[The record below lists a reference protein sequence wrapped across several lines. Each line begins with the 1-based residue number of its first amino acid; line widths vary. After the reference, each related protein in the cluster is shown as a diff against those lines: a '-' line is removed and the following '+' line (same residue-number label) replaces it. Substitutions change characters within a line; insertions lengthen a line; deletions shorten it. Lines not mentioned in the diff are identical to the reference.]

1 MLFRSGG
8 VPGGQFTI
16 PSDLIRA
23 SCNHFHDMAP
33 ETIYDSTYC
42 CGGGGGLL
50 SDEILDLRVKGAL
63 PRMEA
68 LKQVVDGHGVNFMA
82 MICAICKAQFTKVMP
97 YYEFDMSMV
106 GGVHQL
112 VGDAI
117 RLGERH

>member
-1 MLFRSGG
+1 
-8 VPGGQFTI
+8 
-16 PSDLIRA
+16 
-23 SCNHFHDMAP
+23 MAP
-33 ETIYDSTYC
+33 ETIYEATYC

-68 LKQVVDGHGVNFMA
+68 LKQVVDAHGVNFMA
-82 MICAICKAQFTKVMP
+82 MICAICKAQFTKVVP
-97 YYEFDMSMV
+97 YYKFDMSMV

-117 RLGERH
+117 RLGELH